1 MPAKKKTTMLP
12 EATEIGRVYTTQ
24 EVAELLKVTVRTVQD
39 WIKRG
44 KLPATRYGR
53 VLRIRADDLARFG
66 KAVGTNHVNT
76 SFPSVRN

>member
-1 MPAKKKTTMLP
+1 MPAKRKTAILP

-44 KLPATRYGR
+44 KLPAMRYGR
-53 VLRIRADDLARFG
+53 VLRIRAEDLAKFG
-66 KAVGTNHVNT
+66 QAARD
-76 SFPSVRN
+76 PA